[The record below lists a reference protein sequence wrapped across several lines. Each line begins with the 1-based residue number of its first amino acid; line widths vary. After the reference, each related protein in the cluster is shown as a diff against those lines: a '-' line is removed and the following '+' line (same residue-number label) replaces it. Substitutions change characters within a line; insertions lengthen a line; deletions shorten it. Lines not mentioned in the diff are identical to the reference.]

1 MNRARA
7 SLTVVVTLGCAL
19 AASGLA
25 QDVTIYDDQLRNG
38 WQDWGWTSYD
48 LSYGGD
54 VHSGTAA
61 IRMEPDNWAALYLH
75 DDTSYDFDDYLE
87 LRFWVKGEGTG
98 GQQLR
103 VVLLSGGTEVA
114 SGPLASFVAGGVSS
128 SVWRQAVVPFSVLVP
143 GGGGSFNEIWFQDS
157 TGTNQPALL
166 LDDLWLVED
175 PTPPATVMITVDPAL
190 DRRPVS
196 AHLFGVN
203 FATPQQVA
211 QVGYTVNRWG
221 GNRTT
226 RYNWLLDVDSSA
238 ADWFFTNYTASEP
251 APPLPVGSAADE
263 FILDSRAAGAEVVL
277 TLPVLGRVAGPDR
290 VRRWSFSELLYGPQ
304 TSDECRYFGPNPGD
318 WPAWC
323 NHDAGNGR
331 CNPAVNTTGH
341 CNAQGYIVGND
352 PDQTSVVVAPSF
364 VADWLAFTVGRA
376 GAAAAGGV
384 RFAALDNEPM
394 LWDSTHRDV
403 HPQPATYDEVWTKGR
418 DIAAVAKA
426 VDPTLQILGPD
437 TWGWCDLWTSAADA
451 AGDCTNGPDRQ
462 AHGGTPFVEWY
473 LAQVCAYEV
482 QHGVRLVD
490 YLDVHYYPQANG
502 VAGTDNVVNEAVA
515 ATRLRSLRELWD
527 PSYVSESWI
536 GTAPRLIPRLRDWI
550 AAACPGTRIALTEY
564 KWGADASPSGALAQA
579 ELLAILAREGVD
591 LATRWVVPASGSKA
605 EEAFRFWL
613 RYDGAAGKV
622 QGESVR
628 ATSSDVDGVGAYAVR
643 SPREELFVL
652 LFNKDDEAREVEVA
666 IAAPVGASAA
676 LWRFDAATPL
686 ASAGALPVTAGAFA
700 TTLPARSATLA
711 RLALASAG
719 LFRDDFESASLWSW
733 TLHVP

>member
-1 MNRARA
+1 M
-7 SLTVVVTLGCAL
+7 
-19 AASGLA
+19 
-25 QDVTIYDDQLRNG
+25 G
-38 WQDWGWTSYD
+38 WQ
-48 LSYGGD
+48 
-54 VHSGTAA
+54 
-61 IRMEPDNWAALYLH
+61 P
-75 DDTSYDFDDYLE
+75 
-87 LRFWVKGEGTG
+87 
-98 GQQLR
+98 
-103 VVLLSGGTEVA
+103 
-114 SGPLASFVAGGVSS
+114 
-128 SVWRQAVVPFSVLVP
+128 
-143 GGGGSFNEIWFQDS
+143 
-157 TGTNQPALL
+157 
-166 LDDLWLVED
+166 
-175 PTPPATVMITVDPAL
+175 
-190 DRRPVS
+190 
-196 AHLFGVN
+196 
-203 FATPQQVA
+203 
-211 QVGYTVNRWG
+211 
-221 GNRTT
+221 
-226 RYNWLLDVDSSA
+226 SSA

-331 CNPAVNTTGH
+331 CNPAVNTTGY

-462 AHGGTPFVEWY
+462 AHGGMPFVEWY

-515 ATRLRSLRELWD
+515 TTRLRSLRELWD

-536 GTAPRLIPRLRDWI
+536 GTAPRLIPRLREWI

-613 RYDGAAGKV
+613 GYDGAGAKV

-628 ATSSDVDGVGAYAVR
+628 ATTTDVDGVGAYAVR

-666 IAAPVGASAA
+666 IAAPVSTSAA
-676 LWRFDAATPL
+676 LWRFTASAALGP
-686 ASAGALPVTAGAFA
+686 AGALPVTNGVFS